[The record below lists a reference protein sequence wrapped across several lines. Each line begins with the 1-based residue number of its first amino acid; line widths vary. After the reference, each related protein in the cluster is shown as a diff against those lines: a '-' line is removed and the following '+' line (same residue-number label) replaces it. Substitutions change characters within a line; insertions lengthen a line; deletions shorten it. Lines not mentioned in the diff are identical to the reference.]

1 MKNIMFI
8 CTGNTCRSAMAQA
21 FMKKLLKDKND
32 VKVYSAGIYAI
43 NGEKA
48 SYEAIKTLKD
58 YYDTDLSMHKSTN
71 VRDSKIKQMDLI
83 LCATISHAEMLKRM
97 YPELKEKIFTIK
109 EYAYG
114 KEVEDKDIK
123 DPWGYTLDVY
133 KNCAKEIYEA
143 LEKIV
148 EKTQQK

>member
-1 MKNIMFI
+1 MSNF
-8 CTGNTCRSAMAQA
+8 R
-21 FMKKLLKDKND
+21 
-32 VKVYSAGIYAI
+32 
-43 NGEKA
+43 
-48 SYEAIKTLKD
+48 
-58 YYDTDLSMHKSTN
+58 
-71 VRDSKIKQMDLI
+71 
-83 LCATISHAEMLKRM
+83 HAEMLKRM